1 MPSADTGAFAASAPD
16 AAPTPA
22 VAPTPTSA
30 APQTDGTPHT
40 VGTPQAG
47 GTPHTGG
54 TPETDGTPQAA
65 APPQADT
72 RLLPGQRDFRRSN
85 LALFAAGIATFV
97 LLYSTQ
103 GLLPLLAADLSLT
116 PGQASWTASAA
127 TLGLALGL
135 LPASAL
141 SDRFGRTAVMTGS
154 MAAASLIAV
163 ALPFAPDLTTLV
175 ALRAIQGAALAGL
188 PATAM
193 AYLAEEVHPSALASA
208 MGLYV
213 AGNSIG
219 GMGGRLVA
227 GWSAAA
233 WGWRWGLVSSAL
245 LALAAT
251 VAFRLLIPP
260 ARHFRRSPVDARALR
275 RTVGSHLRNPLLLR
289 LYGLGL
295 LFMAVFGAVYNTVGF
310 RLIAAPFH
318 LPQSVAASI
327 FVVYLVGTA
336 SSAGA
341 GRLAARLGRRGAL
354 YTAIGCTTAGLLLSL
369 TDSLT
374 GALLGLVL
382 ITAGFFAGH
391 ATASSAVG
399 RTATHGRAQASA
411 LYLIAYYLGNSL
423 GGTLGADAYHAVG
436 WPGSAAVGLTA
447 MALAAGVTLYATRQ
461 AIAARRSAGVGTL
474 PA

>member
-1 MPSADTGAFAASAPD
+1 MPPVVTEASAPATAAPD
-16 AAPTPA
+16 AAPHATT
-22 VAPTPTSA
+22 VATPT
-30 APQTDGTPHT
+30 TDR
-40 VGTPQAG
+40 
-47 GTPHTGG
+47 
-54 TPETDGTPQAA
+54 
-65 APPQADT
+65 
-72 RLLPGQRDFRRSN
+72 RLRPGQRDFRRSN

-103 GLLPLLAADLSLT
+103 GLLPLLSSDLNLT

-135 LPASAL
+135 LPASVL
-141 SDRFGRTAVMTGS
+141 SDRHGRTAVMTAS
-154 MAAASLIAV
+154 VLAASMIAL

-175 ALRAIQGAALAGL
+175 VLRTLQGAALAGL

-193 AYLAEEVHPSALASA
+193 AYLAEEVHPSALSSA

-227 GWSAAA
+227 GWAGAA
-233 WGWRWGLVSSAL
+233 WGWRWGLAASAL
-245 LALAAT
+245 LALVAVA
-251 VAFRLLIPP
+251 AFRLLIPT
-260 ARHFRRSPVDARALR
+260 ARHFRRTAVDGRALA
-275 RTVGSHLRNPLLLR
+275 RTVGAHLRNPLLLR
-289 LYGLGL
+289 LYALGM

-318 LPQSVAASI
+318 LPQSIAASI
-327 FVVYLVGTA
+327 FVVYLVGTGT
-336 SSAGA
+336 SAAA

-354 YTAIGCTTAGLLLSL
+354 YVAITLTTAGLLLSL
-369 TDSLT
+369 VDSLPC
-374 GALLGLVL
+374 ALLGLVL

-399 RTATHGRAQASA
+399 RTADHGRAQASA
-411 LYLIAYYLGNSL
+411 LYLIAYYVGNSL

-436 WPGSAAVGLTA
+436 WTGSALVGLLAMTA
-447 MALAAGVTLYATRQ
+447 AAAVTLYATRQ
-461 AIAARRSAGVGTL
+461 AVRTRRTTALGTVR
-474 PA
+474 P

>member
-1 MPSADTGAFAASAPD
+1 MPPVVPGA
-16 AAPTPA
+16 A
-22 VAPTPTSA
+22 V
-30 APQTDGTPHT
+30 
-40 VGTPQAG
+40 
-47 GTPHTGG
+47 
-54 TPETDGTPQAA
+54 AA
-65 APPQADT
+65 APGARTAPLPSTALTTTAATTATADL
-72 RLLPGQRDFRRSN
+72 RLRPGQRAFRRSN

-103 GLLPLLAADLSLT
+103 GLLPLLSADLNLT

-127 TLGLALGL
+127 TLGLALAL

-141 SDRFGRTAVMTGS
+141 SDRYGRTAVMTAS
-154 MAAASLIAV
+154 VVAASLIAL
-163 ALPFAPDLTTLV
+163 ALPFAPGLGALV
-175 ALRAIQGAALAGL
+175 ALRVLQGAALAGL

-219 GMGGRLVA
+219 GMGGRLVSGWVGA
-227 GWSAAA
+227 GF
-233 WGWRWGLVSSAL
+233 GWRWGLAASAL
-245 LALAAT
+245 LALLAAA
-251 VAFRLLIPP
+251 AFRLLIPT
-260 ARHFRRSPVDARALR
+260 ARHFRRAPVDARALT
-275 RTVGSHLRNPLLLR
+275 RTVSAHLHNPLLLR
-289 LYGLGL
+289 LYALGM

-310 RLIAAPFH
+310 RLIGAPFH

-341 GRLAARLGRRGAL
+341 GRLSARLGRRGAL
-354 YTAIGCTTAGLLLSL
+354 YVAIVLTAGGLLLSL
-369 TDSLT
+369 ADSLL

-382 ITAGFFAGH
+382 ITAGFFVGH
-391 ATASSAVG
+391 ATASSSVG

-423 GGTLGADAYHAVG
+423 GGTVGADAYHAVG
-436 WPGSAAVGLTA
+436 WPGSATVGLAA
-447 MALAAGVTLYATRQ
+447 MALAAAVTLYATWR
-461 AIAARRSAGVGTL
+461 ATAGRRAEHTATLAA
-474 PA
+474 

>member
-1 MPSADTGAFAASAPD
+1 MPTVDTEAFGAPT
-16 AAPTPA
+16 AAPTTAEVTNPTTQPA
-22 VAPTPTSA
+22 AEDA
-30 APQTDGTPHT
+30 
-40 VGTPQAG
+40 
-47 GTPHTGG
+47 
-54 TPETDGTPQAA
+54 
-65 APPQADT
+65 
-72 RLLPGQRDFRRSN
+72 RLLPGQRAFRRSN

-103 GLLPLLAADLSLT
+103 GLLPLLSADLGLT

-127 TLGLALGL
+127 TLGLALAL

-154 MAAASLIAV
+154 VLSASLIAL
-163 ALPFAPDLTTLV
+163 ALPFAPNLTTLV
-175 ALRAIQGAALAGL
+175 VLRAVQGAALAGL

-227 GWSAAA
+227 GWAGAA
-233 WGWRWGLVSSAL
+233 WGWRWGLTVSAL

-251 VAFRLLIPP
+251 AAFRLLIPP
-260 ARHFRRSPVDARALR
+260 ARNFRRAPVDARALG
-275 RTVGSHLRNPLLLR
+275 RTVGAHLRDPLLLR
-289 LYGLGL
+289 LYALGA

-318 LPQSVAASI
+318 LPESVAASI

-354 YTAIGCTTAGLLLSL
+354 YAAIGCTTAGLLLSL
-369 TDSLT
+369 TDSLLGT
-374 GALLGLVL
+374 LLGLVL

-423 GGTLGADAYHAVG
+423 GGTLGADAYHATG
-436 WPGSAAVGLTA
+436 WSGAATVGLVA
-447 MALAAGVTLYATRQ
+447 MTLATGVTLYATRQ
-461 AIAARRSAGVGTL
+461 ARVVSTL
-474 PA
+474 QA

>member
-1 MPSADTGAFAASAPD
+1 MDYCLLMHWTHQYDSSTFDVMQPSSTGASVATSDALAQPTLHPDSPHADGRRFPD
-16 AAPTPA
+16 APLL
-22 VAPTPTSA
+22 
-30 APQTDGTPHT
+30 
-40 VGTPQAG
+40 
-47 GTPHTGG
+47 
-54 TPETDGTPQAA
+54 
-65 APPQADT
+65 ADD
-72 RLLPGQRDFRRSN
+72 RHRPGQRSFRRAN

-103 GLLPLLAADLSLT
+103 GLLPVLSDDLGLT

-141 SDRFGRTAVMTGS
+141 ADRYGRTAVMTAS
-154 MAAASLIAV
+154 TLAAAALAL

-175 ALRAIQGAALAGL
+175 VLRALQGAALAGL

-219 GMGGRLVA
+219 GMGGRLLSGWVA
-227 GWSAAA
+227 AGF
-233 WGWRWGLVSSAL
+233 GWRWGLAASAALAL
-245 LALAAT
+245 LAVL
-251 VAFRLLIPP
+251 AFRLLIPA
-260 ARHFRRSPVDARALR
+260 ARHFTPAPVDARALA
-275 RTVGSHLRNPLLLR
+275 RTVGRHLRNPLLLR
-289 LYGLGL
+289 LYALGL
-295 LFMAVFGAVYNTVGF
+295 LFMAVFGAVYNTIGY

-318 LPQSVAASI
+318 LPESVAASI

-336 SSAGA
+336 TSAAA
-341 GRLAARLGRRGAL
+341 GRLAGRLGRRGAL
-354 YTAIGCTTAGLLLSL
+354 YVAIGTTALGLLLSL
-369 TDSLT
+369 ADSLAL
-374 GALLGLVL
+374 ALLGLVL

-399 RTATHGRAQASA
+399 RTATEGRAQASA

-423 GGTLGADAYHAVG
+423 GGTIGADAYHATG
-436 WPGSAAVGLTA
+436 WPGAATIGLAA
-447 MALAAGVTLYATRQ
+447 MALAAAVTLYATHR
-461 AIAARRSAGVGTL
+461 AHAGSRTGGPRGRLSAQ
-474 PA
+474 